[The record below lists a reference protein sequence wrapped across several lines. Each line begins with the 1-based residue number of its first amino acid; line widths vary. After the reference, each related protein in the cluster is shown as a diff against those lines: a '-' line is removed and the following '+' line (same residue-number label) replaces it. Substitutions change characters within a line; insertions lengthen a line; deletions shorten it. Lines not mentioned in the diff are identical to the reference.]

1 MAYAWT
7 NSVGKYDEAMSIFK
21 AEMEATIPSD
31 KWQPTGQILWR
42 EQESGISYMYLS
54 LDVMSQKIRR
64 D

>member
-1 MAYAWT
+1 
-7 NSVGKYDEAMSIFK
+7 MSIFK

-42 EQESGISYMYLS
+42 EQESGIYLS
-54 LDVMSQKIRR
+54 SDVMSQKIRR